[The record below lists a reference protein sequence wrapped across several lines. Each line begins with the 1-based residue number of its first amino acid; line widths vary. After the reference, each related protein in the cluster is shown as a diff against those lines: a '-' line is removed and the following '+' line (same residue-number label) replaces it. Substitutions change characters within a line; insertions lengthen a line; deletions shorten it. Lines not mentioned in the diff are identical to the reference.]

1 MNIIR
6 DLFIN
11 INILVALIF
20 AYSQIISRNQDLTM
34 PSNVRLIIGG
44 VANGGLGVILML
56 FSIQVTSETIVDLR
70 HVPVMLSMIYGGPLS
85 AIISASVIVL
95 ARFAIGFNTSSIAS
109 FVLMVVITLGY
120 LIITK
125 LSLKKITK
133 INIMLI
139 HANIIFSLVI
149 IYLVPD
155 WSVLKILLPLYWIL
169 SYIGGFAAFYFS
181 EYLRETNKL
190 FQEYK
195 VQSTCD
201 FLTGLW
207 NVREFNKTLESI
219 VKHGYENKEEH
230 SLLYIDID
238 HFKKVND
245 TYGHN
250 EGDEVLKQLS
260 RIMLSNTRPTD
271 SCFRKG
277 GEEFSIIL
285 PNCKIGKA
293 QEIAERIRNA
303 VELHPFKLTSGAI
316 ISVTI
321 SIGISHFPST
331 AKDETDLVEN
341 ADEALYL
348 SKKLG
353 RNRISIAARKKA
365 NKT

>member
-207 NVREFNKTLESI
+207 NVREFNKTLESMI
-219 VKHGYENKEEH
+219 HMV
-230 SLLYIDID
+230 
-238 HFKKVND
+238 
-245 TYGHN
+245 
-250 EGDEVLKQLS
+250 
-260 RIMLSNTRPTD
+260 IMKGTKCLSN
-271 SCFRKG
+271 
-277 GEEFSIIL
+277 
-285 PNCKIGKA
+285 
-293 QEIAERIRNA
+293 
-303 VELHPFKLTSGAI
+303 
-316 ISVTI
+316 
-321 SIGISHFPST
+321 
-331 AKDETDLVEN
+331 
-341 ADEALYL
+341 
-348 SKKLG
+348 
-353 RNRISIAARKKA
+353 
-365 NKT
+365 